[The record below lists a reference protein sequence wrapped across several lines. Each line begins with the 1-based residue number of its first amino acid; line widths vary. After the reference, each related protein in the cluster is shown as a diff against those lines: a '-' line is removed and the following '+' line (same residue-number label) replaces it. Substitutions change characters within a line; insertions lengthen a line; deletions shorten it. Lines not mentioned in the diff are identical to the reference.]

1 MVMLEFINTFP
12 DDLHPILIHYPI
24 ALIGF
29 SFLLSILSFWFSTLN
44 QTSWLLLWVGS
55 LSCIPASVS
64 GLISQFPY
72 EETELLKVIEI
83 HQMLGVLGTLSML
96 LIVGSRFWS
105 RCRQKDFGLSHGY
118 RVLAAVGLIWV
129 TLLGGTGGQLTCEY
143 AVNVRGINPL
153 LNESANR

>member
-1 MVMLEFINTFP
+1 MVMLEFINTFR

-24 ALIGF
+24 DLIGF
-29 SFLLSILSFWFSTLN
+29 SFLLSILSIWFSTLN
-44 QTSWLLLWVGS
+44 ETSWLLLWVGS

-64 GLISQFPY
+64 GLISHFPY

-129 TLLGGTGGQLTCEY
+129 TLLGGTGGQLTYEY